1 MVFLSI
7 VVTLGAKYFSVTYY
21 SNTGTSTQ
29 TCPSGF
35 NSLPKQDQQQLVENN
50 PDEFTH
56 CYCSLLSDLDQ
67 ARDQLCRTYLRQ
79 RLSAQFFQF
88 FSSIVVLLTNAAIET
103 VTHITAKFDRH
114 HSEDSR
120 NESVFMR
127 LFVLKYI
134 NTGAIFLIDN
144 NYSIL
149 QAFFGIQ
156 SDDSQEFTPTWYQ
169 SVGVSIMLVQL
180 GNIFSAHGEKLY
192 SYLMYQRRIRRSL
205 NDPKH
210 ALTQDDLNK
219 VSCSCLPS

>member
-21 SNTGTSTQ
+21 NNTGTSGQ
-29 TCPSGF
+29 TCPPGF
-35 NSLPKQDQQQLVENN
+35 KSLTKQQQQDLVIQS
-50 PDEFTH
+50 PDDFTH

-67 ARDQLCRTYLRQ
+67 ARDHLCRRYLRQ

-88 FSSIVVLLTNAAIET
+88 FSSVVVLIMNAAIEAI
-103 VTHITAKFDRH
+103 THLTAKFDRH

-149 QAFFGIQ
+149 QAFFGIKA
-156 SDDSQEFTPTWYQ
+156 DKSQEFSPTWYQ
-169 SVGVSIMLVQL
+169 SVGVSILLVQL
-180 GNIFSAHGEKLY
+180 GNIFTAHGEKFY
-192 SYLMYQRRIRRSL
+192 SYLMYRRRIHRATT
-205 NDPKH
+205 DPKT

-219 VSCSCLPS
+219 VSFP